1 MNPQPP
7 TPNSQPSRRI
17 YTEEER
23 RLRWALI
30 IEAIL
35 HDLHTH
41 AIIAAHLCYKV
52 DAMSTTI
59 IMEPDI
65 QQKLAILGGEASD
78 EVTDV
83 AATDSIQQGIKQA
96 TGFIYNAK
104 QEGGGTSRLFKV
116 LQTNSCR
123 FSCRY
128 CFTSC
133 AIKRKRTTFKPD
145 ELATTFVSLTQAKRV
160 DGLFLSSGIVP
171 DADTTM
177 EKMLATVERLRLKEG
192 YTGYIHLKLI
202 PGASFEYIERAVQLA
217 DRVSLN
223 LEAPNQARL
232 SELAPDKEFAGSMW
246 GRLAWAAEL
255 MRRARAEGR
264 RAARSL
270 TTQFVVGAVGESDR
284 ELLDTVDRAHRD
296 LDLKRAYFSAF
307 HPIERSPFSEMPA
320 EDPTR
325 ALRLYQADFML
336 RDYGFRAAE
345 LPFDGDGLLPRDKTP
360 KQAWAERNLHEP
372 IEINLASRSNLLKVP
387 GIGPRSAD
395 RILEARRETT
405 LRDLSQ
411 LGALGV
417 TTGWAAPYVLLDGRR
432 TPEQLR
438 LW

>member
-1 MNPQPP
+1 
-7 TPNSQPSRRI
+7 
-17 YTEEER
+17 
-23 RLRWALI
+23 
-30 IEAIL
+30 
-35 HDLHTH
+35 
-41 AIIAAHLCYKV
+41 
-52 DAMSTTI
+52 MSTTI

-65 QQKLAILGGEASD
+65 QQKLAILGSEASD

-83 AATDSIQQGIKQA
+83 PATQSIQQGITHA

-104 QEGGGTSRLFKV
+104 QEGGGTTRLFKV

-123 FSCRY
+123 FACKY
-128 CFTSC
+128 CYTSC
-133 AIKRKRTTFKPD
+133 TIRRKRTTFKPD
-145 ELATTFVSLTQAKRV
+145 ELSTTFVSLQREKKV

-202 PGASFEYIERAVQLA
+202 PGASYEYIERAVELA

-232 SELAPDKEFAGSMW
+232 NDLAPDKEFTESMW
-246 GRLAWAAEL
+246 GRMVWASQM
-255 MRRARAEGR
+255 MRRARQEGR
-264 RAARSL
+264 TAAGSL

-284 ELLDTVDRAHRD
+284 ELLETVQRAHRE
-296 LDLKRAYFSAF
+296 LGLWRAYFSVF
-307 HPIERSPFSEMPA
+307 HPIERSPLADQPA

-325 ALRLYQADFML
+325 ALRLYQSDFML
-336 RDYGFRAAE
+336 RDYGFSYAE
-345 LPFDGDGLLPRDKTP
+345 LPFDDQGLLPRDKTP
-360 KQAWAERNLHEP
+360 KQAWAEHNLHEP
-372 IEINLASRSNLLKVP
+372 IEVNRASRHQLLRVP
-387 GIGPRSAD
+387 GIGPKSAD
-395 RILEARRETT
+395 KILAARRETR

-411 LGALGV
+411 LKALGV

-432 TPEQLR
+432 SAVQLW

>member
-1 MNPQPP
+1 
-7 TPNSQPSRRI
+7 
-17 YTEEER
+17 
-23 RLRWALI
+23 
-30 IEAIL
+30 
-35 HDLHTH
+35 
-41 AIIAAHLCYKV
+41 
-52 DAMSTTI
+52 MSTTI
-59 IMEPDI
+59 IMEPDV
-65 QQKLAILGGEASD
+65 QQKLAILGGEAAD

-83 AATDSIQQGIKQA
+83 PATDSIQQGIKHA
-96 TGFIYNAK
+96 AGFIYNAK

-123 FSCRY
+123 FACKY

-145 ELATTFVSLTQAKRV
+145 ELATTFVALQRDKRV

-171 DADTTM
+171 DANTTM
-177 EKMLATVERLRLKEG
+177 EKMLATVERLRLKEH

-202 PGASFEYIERAVQLA
+202 PGASFEYIERAVELA

-232 SELAPDKEFAGSMW
+232 NDLAPDKEFASSMW

-255 MRRARAEGR
+255 MRRARVEGR

-284 ELLDTVDRAHRD
+284 ELLDTVDRAHRE
-296 LDLKRAYFSAF
+296 LDLKRAYFSVF
-307 HPIERSPFSEMPA
+307 HPIERSPFSDLPA

-336 RDYGFRAAE
+336 RDYGFGADE
-345 LPFDGDGLLPRDKTP
+345 LPFDEQGLLPRDKSP

-372 IEINLASRSNLLKVP
+372 IEVNQAPRHVLLKVP
-387 GIGPRSAD
+387 GIGPKSAD
-395 RILEARRETT
+395 RIIAARREARLHDLTQ
-405 LRDLSQ
+405 LR
-411 LGALGV
+411 ALGV

-432 TPEQLR
+432 SAVQLR
-438 LW
+438 MW

>member
-1 MNPQPP
+1 
-7 TPNSQPSRRI
+7 
-17 YTEEER
+17 
-23 RLRWALI
+23 
-30 IEAIL
+30 
-35 HDLHTH
+35 
-41 AIIAAHLCYKV
+41 
-52 DAMSTTI
+52 MSTTI

-83 AATDSIQQGIKQA
+83 PATQSIQQGITHA

-104 QEGGGTSRLFKV
+104 QEGGGTARLFKV
-116 LQTNSCR
+116 LQTNACR
-123 FSCRY
+123 YACKY

-133 AIKRKRTTFKPD
+133 AIRRKRTTFKAD
-145 ELATTFVSLTQAKRV
+145 ELATTFVSLNQQRRV

-202 PGASFEYIERAVQLA
+202 PGASFEYIERAVELA

-232 SELAPDKEFAGSMW
+232 ADLAPDKEFASSMW
-246 GRLAWAAEL
+246 GRMAWAAEL
-255 MRRARAEGR
+255 IARARREGR

-284 ELLDTVDRAHRD
+284 ELLETVQRAHRE
-296 LDLKRAYFSAF
+296 LGLWRAYFSVF
-307 HPIERSPFSEMPA
+307 HPIARSPLAEQPA

-325 ALRLYQADFML
+325 ALRLYQSDFML
-336 RDYGFRAAE
+336 RDYGFRYDE
-345 LPFDGDGLLPRDKTP
+345 LPFDEQGLLPRDKTP
-360 KQAWAERNLHEP
+360 KQAWAERHLHEP
-372 IEINLASRSNLLKVP
+372 VELNRASRQQLLRIP
-387 GIGPRSAD
+387 GIGPKSAD
-395 RILEARRETT
+395 KIVAARREARLHDIT
-405 LRDLSQ
+405 Q
-411 LGALGV
+411 LKALGV